1 MSYLQITSI
10 AKSYDAVQ
18 AVRDFSLTVARGEI
32 VALAGPDGAGK
43 TSIMRMICNLVSSDS
58 GTIVFDNKQVA
69 KHFESIKPD
78 LGYMP
83 QQFSLYPDLSVEE
96 NLSFYAGIYGIT
108 GKQYRTQRDYLYQF
122 SRLGEFANRRAE
134 ALSGGM
140 KQKLALSCALMHF
153 PKLLVLDE
161 PTTGVDPLSR
171 RQFWDMLHQLQRDG
185 ATILVSTAYMD
196 EVARANRACFVYNGQ
211 KLAEGTPPEL
221 TQLFRGSAWFL
232 DMEPILELVRA
243 IDKLEGVEARRFG
256 AGLHLYLAEGDTLD
270 RHCIPLETVGVDMRR
285 LSHIDPDL
293 EDCFIQLMGQ
303 VA

>member
-1 MSYLQITSI
+1 MSYLQINSV
-10 AKSYDAVQ
+10 AKSYGTVR
-18 AVRDFSLTVARGEI
+18 AVRDFSLKVERGEI

-43 TSIMRMICNLVSSDS
+43 TSIMRMICNLISA
-58 GTIVFDNKQVA
+58 DNGAITLDGKLIA
-69 KHFESIKPD
+69 KEFESIKPD

-83 QQFSLYPDLSVEE
+83 QQFSLYPDLTVEE

-108 GKQYRTQRDYLYQF
+108 GGQYRTQRDYLYQF
-122 SRLGEFANRRAE
+122 SRLGEFSDRRAE

-153 PKLLVLDE
+153 PKLLILDE

-171 RQFWDMLHQLQRDG
+171 RQFWEMLHQLQLDG

-196 EVARANRACFVYNGQ
+196 EVARANRACFVFNGQ
-211 KLAEGTPPEL
+211 KLAEGTPHEL

-232 DMEPILELVRA
+232 DMEPKLELVRA
-243 IDKLEGVEARRFG
+243 IDKIDGVDARRFG
-256 AGLHLYLAEGDTLD
+256 AGLHLYLTEGDTLD
-270 RHCIPLETVGVDMRR
+270 RHRLPLEQVGVNLAR
-285 LSHIDPDL
+285 LSAIDPDL

-303 VA
+303 AV